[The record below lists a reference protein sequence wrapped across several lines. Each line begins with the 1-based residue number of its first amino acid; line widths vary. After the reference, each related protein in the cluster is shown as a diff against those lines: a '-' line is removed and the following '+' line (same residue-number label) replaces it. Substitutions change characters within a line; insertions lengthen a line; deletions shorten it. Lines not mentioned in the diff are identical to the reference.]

1 MGRKNHA
8 QFLPKINSDIKS
20 RTLKVAFV
28 FITDDDTR
36 VELRPIPGVQ
46 GSDYINANY
55 IHVSFNNIFLFSL
68 QSWYKIFGSMKPFFR
83 KKSHNAVPIYS
94 ALYSEAK
101 FVCYRLVTCQSF
113 MDRLQ
118 TSLPIL
124 SEFKG
129 IN

>member
-8 QFLPKINSDIKS
+8 QFLPKINGDIKS

-101 FVCYRLVTCQSF
+101 ICLLSF
-113 MDRLQ
+113 SNM
-118 TSLPIL
+118 PIVYG
-124 SEFKG
+124 SSPNFASNIKR
-129 IN
+129 I